1 MAVVD
6 VLKHTEIYD
15 RDLGQANSFIIFI
28 ISRDF
33 LGGDATENGEFPRG
47 KVGLQI
53 TPKKFEP
60 IAHFSRCARRCS
72 LAKRILIVKTSFG
85 TSGLNNF

>member
-28 ISRDF
+28 ISRDI

-47 KVGLQI
+47 KVGLQF
-53 TPKKFEP
+53 TKK
-60 IAHFSRCARRCS
+60 I
-72 LAKRILIVKTSFG
+72 
-85 TSGLNNF
+85 

>member
-53 TPKKFEP
+53 TKK
-60 IAHFSRCARRCS
+60 I
-72 LAKRILIVKTSFG
+72 
-85 TSGLNNF
+85 